1 VQLGVDGLALCAIL
15 CTSDKQTETKTMTT
29 KTKAA
34 LQKELNTQLTMLDSI
49 KARIAYNKLNA
60 KGRVSVSFPV
70 WLEAKQ
76 AAIIDSWMAC

>member
-1 VQLGVDGLALCAIL
+1 
-15 CTSDKQTETKTMTT
+15 M

-34 LQKELNTQLTMLDSI
+34 LQRELNSQLTMLDKA
-49 KARIAYNKLNA
+49 KARLVYNRLNA

-76 AAIIDSWMAC
+76 DAVIDSWIH